1 MLLVS
6 LRLHSRA
13 SVSTILTILRLEQLD
28 GVTQFRST
36 LVEFLCNRSFHL
48 ALHDLQLRK
57 RTLRLHFLEPFVE
70 KRDLRAFR
78 HQLRK
83 IGLLQEVHNRLATAL
98 DLGYGLGKF
107 SLAEKNGCLGARIH
121 HEHVRPELLQA
132 PGKLLPVVVLGDE
145 REKVEIA
152 LRIAH
157 HPFEIVDLKQAQ
169 VTMIILDAF
178 LLKFSALLRR
188 KLVSLALTLGPG
200 RPLLIIF

>member
-1 MLLVS
+1 MIS
-6 LRLHSRA
+6 SFESGRFAFTSSSHSSRNA
-13 SVSTILTILRLEQLD
+13 ISELFDTS
-28 GVTQFRST
+28 S
-36 LVEFLCNRSFHL
+36 
-48 ALHDLQLRK
+48 
-57 RTLRLHFLEPFVE
+57 
-70 KRDLRAFR
+70 
-78 HQLRK
+78 
-83 IGLLQEVHNRLATAL
+83 
-98 DLGYGLGKF
+98 GKF

-132 PGKLLPVVVLGDE
+132 PGKLLPVGVLGDE

-169 VTMIILDAF
+169 ITMIILDAF
-178 LLKFSALLRR
+178 LLKFRALLRR